1 MFSKRTKDDAASA
14 SVSRPASVVAGS
26 PDRKGPRIASLI
38 TEDMRIDGNL
48 SGDGELHI
56 DGLVRGDL
64 TVARLTVG
72 ESGRIEGSVVAETFD
87 CRGRITGS
95 ITAKAVHLYATAHVD
110 GDVTHDQLSIEA
122 GAFIQ
127 GRCLKMQRQTPAQPV
142 LVEDVLEAAPAA

>member
-1 MFSKRTKDDAASA
+1 MFAKKTKDDAAKPA
-14 SVSRPASVVAGS
+14 SRPSNVVPVSA
-26 PDRKGPRIASLI
+26 DNARKGPRIASLI
-38 TEDMRIDGNL
+38 TDDMRIEGNL

-56 DGLVRGDL
+56 DGFVRGDL
-64 TVARLTVG
+64 AIARLTVG

-95 ITAKAVHLYATAHVD
+95 ITAKEVHLYATAHVD

-127 GRCLKMQRQTPAQPV
+127 GRCLKMQRQAPSQPV
-142 LVEDVLEAAPAA
+142 LVEDVLSAPAA

>member
-1 MFSKRTKDDAASA
+1 MFSKKTNVNAPA
-14 SVSRPASVVAGS
+14 SRPSNVVPVSSENTA
-26 PDRKGPRIASLI
+26 RKGPKVASLI
-38 TEDMRIDGNL
+38 TDDMRIEGNL

-56 DGLVRGDL
+56 DGFVRGDL

-72 ESGRIEGSVVAETFD
+72 ESGRIEGAVVAETFD

-110 GDVTHDQLSIEA
+110 GDVTHDQLSVEA

-127 GRCLKMQRQTPAQPV
+127 GRCLKMQRQAPTQPV
-142 LVEDVLEAAPAA
+142 LVEDVLAAAPAA